1 MIHLGGQVKVLQQ
14 SMQLQH
20 LNYGDNMSK
29 KQKEKTGIIINDKEF
44 FIEDMTDEQKA
55 MINHIQDLTRK
66 IQSSQFNLEQ
76 LNFGKNAF
84 VNSLSQSLET

>member
-1 MIHLGGQVKVLQQ
+1 
-14 SMQLQH
+14 
-20 LNYGDNMSK
+20 MSK
-29 KQKEKTGIIINDKEF
+29 KQKEKTPITINNEEF

-55 MINHIQDLTRK
+55 MINHIQDLDRK

-84 VNSLSQSLET
+84 VNSLSNSLNTQE

>member
-1 MIHLGGQVKVLQQ
+1 
-14 SMQLQH
+14 
-20 LNYGDNMSK
+20 MSK
-29 KQKEKTGIIINDKEF
+29 KQKEKTPITVNNEEF

-66 IQSSQFNLEQ
+66 IESSQFNLEQ

-84 VNSLSQSLET
+84 VNSLSNSLNTQE

>member
-1 MIHLGGQVKVLQQ
+1 
-14 SMQLQH
+14 
-20 LNYGDNMSK
+20 MSK
-29 KQKEKTGIIINDKEF
+29 KQKEKTPITVNNEEF

-76 LNFGKNAF
+76 MNFGKQAF
-84 VNSLSQSLET
+84 INDLSQSLNTQE

>member
-1 MIHLGGQVKVLQQ
+1 
-14 SMQLQH
+14 
-20 LNYGDNMSK
+20 MSK
-29 KQKEKTGIIINDKEF
+29 KQKEKTAITVNNEEF

-55 MINHIQDLTRK
+55 MINHISDLDRK

-84 VNSLSQSLET
+84 VNALSNSLNTQE

>member
-1 MIHLGGQVKVLQQ
+1 
-14 SMQLQH
+14 
-20 LNYGDNMSK
+20 MSK

-76 LNFGKNAF
+76 MNFGKQAF
-84 VNSLSQSLET
+84 INDLSQSLNTQE

>member
-1 MIHLGGQVKVLQQ
+1 
-14 SMQLQH
+14 
-20 LNYGDNMSK
+20 MSK
-29 KQKEKTGIIINDKEF
+29 KQKEKTAITVNDEEF

-55 MINHIQDLTRK
+55 MINHISDLDRK

-84 VNSLSQSLET
+84 VNALSNSLNTQE